1 MSVIS
6 LLSKQL
12 NNVLDTNTKNIIIS
26 ITEKFN
32 VPYKDLIEVWNKVN
46 PDFKV
51 RFNYF
56 KEPEKKLLFIDD
68 DEPKNKVLTIE
79 DDDEPKKKVLTI
91 EDDDEPKKKVLTIED
106 DDEPKKKV
114 LTIEDDDEPKNKK
127 IKIVIY

>member
-106 DDEPKKKV
+106 ESKKKV